1 MMDHE
6 INDGKLCLKENDL
19 VLYENRDESKNYQS
33 VVRLI
38 FMIILIT
45 VVSVILLRKIFGT
58 QRRKLFRF
66 MYICLFLPSPSL
78 LINELDITTS
88 LLCYLRRCVENK
100 LFVSILYF
108 SIVGFL
114 HPTWISI
121 NLTLLYSSRM
131 R

>member
-6 INDGKLCLKENDL
+6 IEDGKLRLKENDL

-38 FMIILIT
+38 FLIILIT

-66 MYICLFLPSPSL
+66 MYICLFPSISLPSDQRIRYSHF
-78 LINELDITTS
+78 
-88 LLCYLRRCVENK
+88 YLR
-100 LFVSILYF
+100 F
-108 SIVGFL
+108 SPEL
-114 HPTWISI
+114 C
-121 NLTLLYSSRM
+121 RD
-131 R
+131 